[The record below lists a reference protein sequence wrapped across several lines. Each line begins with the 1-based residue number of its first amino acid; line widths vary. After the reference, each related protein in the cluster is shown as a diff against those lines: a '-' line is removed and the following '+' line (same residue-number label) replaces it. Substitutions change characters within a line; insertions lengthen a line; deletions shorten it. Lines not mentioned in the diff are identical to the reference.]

1 MFFESKKHCLAKL
14 FLLTFCVRDSV
25 NLRAYGAG
33 GLLVLAAPLSFRSI
47 EHERSLCFTLFSTSR
62 FLVYLARGCFRI
74 YSIYFLSVFLRLLSM
89 QSCLKHSEL

>member
-1 MFFESKKHCLAKL
+1 MFFESKKHRLAKL

-47 EHERSLCFTLFSTSR
+47 EHERSLCFALFSTSR
-62 FLVYLARGCFRI
+62 FLVYLVGAVLEFI
-74 YSIYFLSVFLRLLSM
+74 LFIFSVF
-89 QSCLKHSEL
+89 SCVFCQCNHA

>member
-1 MFFESKKHCLAKL
+1 MFFESKKHRLAKL

-47 EHERSLCFTLFSTSR
+47 EHERSLCFALFSTSR
-62 FLVYLARGCFRI
+62 FLVYLVGAVFRI